1 MAYRILLVDDD
12 PIFRESLMTI
22 LRKRGFLCDQ
32 ACDGKEALSKMGNR
46 MPDVVISDI
55 DMPRMGG
62 LDLMK
67 EVRHKAPEVFFIIVT
82 AYASMETA
90 IEALRLGAF
99 DYIIKPFKFDSLIL
113 KLNKLIDHKELL
125 LENAR
130 LRHEIHQQYD
140 FKHIVGQSPAMMRLF
155 TLIRRISDSDSHL
168 FIVGKQGTGKE
179 LIARTIHYH
188 SPRKNSPFLS
198 LNCNAYPEDRIEKEL
213 FGYEEKGGYTY
224 PGLFR
229 QADTGT
235 LYLDEITDLPL
246 SAQLKLLRVVEQK
259 EILPDGTSVPVRV
272 NVRIMAAT
280 NRDPRKEIEDG
291 HFREDLYFRLNVIH
305 ISVPALAERKEDIPL
320 LIDFF
325 IRKLNQ
331 SMGKN
336 IRGMSREAQEI
347 LKNYAWRGEVR
358 ELENIVERAMIFS
371 RRDVLDVRDLP
382 EYLTQTPGPENQNI
396 PPGLSLDEATKKF
409 QYIYI
414 RNMLDKFKGHK
425 GKTARELKI
434 SEPTLYRKLQEGTK
448 KRKEKS

>member
-12 PIFRESLMTI
+12 PIFREALMTI

-32 ACDGKEALSKMGNR
+32 AGDGKEALSKMETR

-62 LDLMK
+62 LELMK

-99 DYIIKPFKFDSLIL
+99 DYIIKPFKFESLIL
-113 KLNKLIDHKELL
+113 KLNKLIDHKELM

-140 FKHIVGQSPAMMRLF
+140 FNHIVGQSPAMMRLF
-155 TLIRRISDSDSHL
+155 TLIRRISDSDSNL
-168 FIVGKQGTGKE
+168 FIVGKRGTGKE

-188 SPRKNSPFLS
+188 SPRKNAPFLS
-198 LNCNAYPEDRIEKEL
+198 LNCNAFPDNRIDHEL
-213 FGYEEKGGYTY
+213 FGYEEKGGYVY

-229 QADTGT
+229 QADMGT

-246 SAQLKLLRVVEQK
+246 STQLKLLRVVEQK
-259 EILPDGTSVPVRV
+259 EILPGGVSIPVRV

-280 NRDPRKEIEDG
+280 NQDPLKEIESG
-291 HFREDLYFRLNVIH
+291 RFREDLYFRLNVIH
-305 ISVPALAERKEDIPL
+305 VSVPSLAERKEDIPL
-320 LIDFF
+320 LIEYF

-336 IRGMSREAQEI
+336 IRGMTKEAREI

-371 RRDVLDVRDLP
+371 RSNFLDVRDLP
-382 EYLTQTPGPENQNI
+382 EYLTQKPKLEDQNI
-396 PPGLSLDEATKKF
+396 PLGLSLHEATKKF

-414 RNMLDKFKGHK
+414 RNMLDRFKGHK

-434 SEPTLYRKLQEGTK
+434 SEPTLYRKLQEGVDG
-448 KRKEKS
+448 KEE